1 MRNKLADIIYKYGLK
16 NKKISVIV
24 ADISPAGSITKFRK
38 KFPNRFINTGVA
50 EQSMIGIAAGMALRG
65 FRPFCYTIATFALY
79 RPFEMIRVDLC
90 YQNLPVTVVGM
101 GSGTIYSTL
110 GSTHLTQEDVS
121 IARSIPNMNVIAP
134 CDPKEMEDVVKY
146 CCNKS
151 KNPTYLRIGK
161 AGEKTYINHLSD
173 KWHFGKIRKVVSG
186 KDICILTFG
195 SIIKKAFEVR
205 EKYKEKKISIE
216 INSCH
221 TLKPFD
227 FEGLKKKF
235 KKFKLIIIIEDHSEI
250 GGLNNIV
257 KTAAYEEN
265 YSGKIINFSLKDEF
279 IHCYGNHDDL
289 LEKHGISSD
298 KIYDKI
304 KSLNKKTIK

>member
-1 MRNKLADIIYKYGLK
+1 MRNKLADIIYKYGQK
-16 NKKISVIV
+16 NKKVSVIV
-24 ADISPAGSITKFRK
+24 ADISPAGSVTKFRK

-121 IARSIPNMNVIAP
+121 VARSIPNMNVIAP
-134 CDPKEMEDVVKY
+134 CDSKEMEDAVKF
-146 CCNKS
+146 CINKS

-161 AGEKTYINHLSD
+161 AGEKTYVSNLSD
-173 KWHFGKIRKVVSG
+173 KWNFGKIRKIVPG

-195 SIIKKAFEVR
+195 PIIKKAFEI
-205 EKYKEKKISIE
+205 KEKLKEKFSIE

-227 FEGLKKKF
+227 FTGLKKKF
-235 KKFKLIIIIEDHSEI
+235 KNFKLIIIIEDHSEI

-257 KTAAYEEN
+257 KTAACEEN
-265 YSGKIINFSLKDEF
+265 YDGKIINFSLKDKF
-279 IHCYGNHDDL
+279 IHCYGNQDDL
-289 LEKHGISSD
+289 LDKHGISTARIFK
-298 KIYDKI
+298 KINN
-304 KSLNKKTIK
+304 LNKKKILR